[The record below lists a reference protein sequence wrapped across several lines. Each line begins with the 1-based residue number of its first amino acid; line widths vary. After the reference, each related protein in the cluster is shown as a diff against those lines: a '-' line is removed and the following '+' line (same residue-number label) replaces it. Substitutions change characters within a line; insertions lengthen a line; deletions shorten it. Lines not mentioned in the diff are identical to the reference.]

1 MEFWKWPKDMCS
13 CIIPMNSQIWTCET
27 VNLFCL
33 NFPRKLHQTP
43 GTYPRPSTTCLFQ
56 EIPSYLYFGV
66 PGVCSI
72 FWYSVYVQ
80 FLNMNMQAVINLFDL
95 NLWVVWSF
103 FPKVHGSVVVK
114 TDTLRWLLL
123 YRWRLTLQR
132 CCWWPRPRFFQN
144 IPIWGNYW
152 ATTNPPVDHRKKWWF
167 R

>member
-72 FWYSVYVQ
+72 FCLCTIPKHEHASSYQSFWFEFVSC
-80 FLNMNMQAVINLFDL
+80 L
-95 NLWVVWSF
+95 VVFPESPRF
-103 FPKVHGSVVVK
+103 RGSKNRHSEVTTPLPVKADTPTMLLVTKAQIFPKHTHLRKLLGDHQPAGRSPKKMVV
-114 TDTLRWLLL
+114 
-123 YRWRLTLQR
+123 
-132 CCWWPRPRFFQN
+132 
-144 IPIWGNYW
+144 
-152 ATTNPPVDHRKKWWF
+152 
-167 R
+167 